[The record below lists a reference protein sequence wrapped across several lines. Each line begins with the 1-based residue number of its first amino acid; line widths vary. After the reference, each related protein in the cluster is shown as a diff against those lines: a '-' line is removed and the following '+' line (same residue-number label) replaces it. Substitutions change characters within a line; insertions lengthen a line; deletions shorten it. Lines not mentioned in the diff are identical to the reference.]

1 VWKRGPTEVQDND
14 ARFVKHGVNDKD
26 EVGGGRRGRR
36 RRTEKAYEGIIQ
48 GQLS

>member
-26 EVGGGRRGRR
+26 EVGGGAGGR

>member
-26 EVGGGRRGRR
+26 EVGGGGGGK
-36 RRTEKAYEGIIQ
+36 EEV
-48 GQLS
+48 